1 MLFRSDELAD
11 EELVGD
17 DTLLMILNAAL
28 IARFGP
34 KVMEIGRGN
43 GV

>member
-1 MLFRSDELAD
+1 MS
-11 EELVGD
+11 D
-17 DTLLMILNAAL
+17 DTLLIILNAAL

-43 GV
+43 SI